1 MKGIVREIG
10 DLGDEIDESRGGGY
24 TYGEDGQEESDYS
37 DDEVQGGDVRMGTD
51 GDAKKGKMKEVD
63 YKTLL
68 DFARRIS
75 RYNVQAAADAAA
87 GIGKRAPPAD
97 GGDEETE
104 EKKDE
109 GLAVVTQEATMWL
122 DETANQTRDVWLLPY
137 PTEDR
142 IRMGLM
148 GQLQAVAAE
157 HGVDI
162 ETEVDKLLQTAAEGR
177 NITLPAPGG
186 QTEGVGASG
195 PAVGMYEPGQPVE
208 GIPNGGGGPSAPATF
223 DLDLYDPDDDL

>member
-10 DLGDEIDESRGGGY
+10 DLGDQIDESRGRGC
-24 TYGEDGQEESDYS
+24 TYGEDGEEESEDS
-37 DDEVQGGDVRMGTD
+37 DDEGGDVRMGAD
-51 GDAKKGKMKEVD
+51 GDAKKSKMKEVD

-87 GIGKRAPPAD
+87 GIGKKAPA
-97 GGDEETE
+97 GEEDEEE
-104 EKKDE
+104 KDE
-109 GLAVVTQEATMWL
+109 GLAVVTQGATMWL

-148 GQLQAVAAE
+148 GQLQAAAAE

-162 ETEVDKLLQTAAEGR
+162 EKEVEKLLQTAAEGGD
-177 NITLPAPGG
+177 ITLPGAG
-186 QTEGVGASG
+186 QTEGPGASG

-208 GIPNGGGGPSAPATF
+208 GIPNGGGGPSAPTTF
-223 DLDLYDPDDDL
+223 DLDLYDPDDDI